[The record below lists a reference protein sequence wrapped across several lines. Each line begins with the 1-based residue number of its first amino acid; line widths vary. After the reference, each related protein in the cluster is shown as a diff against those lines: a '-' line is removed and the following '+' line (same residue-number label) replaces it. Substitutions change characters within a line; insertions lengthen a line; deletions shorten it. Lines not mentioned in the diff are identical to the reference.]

1 MRYTNLFEAGDG
13 VNPEMFDNTKKG
25 LGEVK
30 FLTSQQ
36 ADAHVQKAVK
46 VALAQLAKV
55 GQNMTEQQFWQKL
68 MSGEDYTFLQKAKTK
83 SPILYDTI
91 ALNAIES
98 GVFNMMKGMP
108 VEGAPKYQGRYFN
121 ALVDD
126 IRSKHKPFM
135 QLHNWVD
142 KKYISNPQLLPN
154 TAPGLPK
161 QLVQCP
167 TACATPQG
175 LFVFNVQFMQD
186 LLNYAYVKGLK
197 PKSKIFKT
205 NGGPIPDE
213 YAYIEFLILHE
224 LMHFKH
230 ADFHYQK
237 LLKADGKIINW
248 VGDFRSNYLLVKSG
262 YEQLPIGLYSDQINY
277 DRQGSYKEMYE
288 LVKREMDKFKDED
301 KNKAEEM
308 MDNMTDEHQQSE
320 DDGSGDGQN
329 DSNKD
334 QQGDKEGK
342 GQGDKGGKGEGD
354 KKPGQGK
361 GGDMSD
367 DELRD
372 AMDRAYKETEEGMTK
387 AGEEAKGDQMGKAQ
401 KQGGGG
407 RGVGDGKSKAIEKSE
422 VRPPINWRALIK
434 KMISQA
440 DHFEPTTSYTKMHR
454 NTAAKVTVAVQSNG
468 PSAVQP
474 GERDEDDQLLKIAFI
489 VDSSGSM
496 SSLLPT
502 IYNNI
507 SLALKT
513 GGTKIPPEFML
524 IKFSSG
530 HESYAC
536 NAKKRVGVVA
546 TPKQY
551 LTGVNYSKNTI
562 STDVIF
568 KTGEQGATN
577 YTGEMTSMAKT
588 LANAGFNVMIF
599 TDSDI
604 LSGHNLDEVKKTV
617 SACGKKFFLVLDS
630 LATYQKAEQNMPS
643 ISNNISC
650 M

>member
-1 MRYTNLFEAGDG
+1 MRYQHLFEAGDG
-13 VNPEMFDNTKKG
+13 VNPDMFDNTKKG

-55 GQNMTEQQFWQKL
+55 GQNMTEEQLWHKIL
-68 MSGEDYTFLQKAKTK
+68 SSEDYTFLQKAKTK

-98 GVFNMMKGMP
+98 GVFNLMKGMP
-108 VEGAPKYQGRYFN
+108 IEGAPKYQGRYFN

-126 IRSKHKPFM
+126 IRQKHKPFM

-161 QLVQCP
+161 QLVDCP
-167 TACATPQG
+167 TACATPEG
-175 LFVFNVQFMQD
+175 VFVFNVQFMQD

-197 PKSKIFKT
+197 PKSKIFKA

-237 LLKADGKIINW
+237 LLKADPKIINW

-277 DRQGSYKEMYE
+277 DRQGSYKEMYD
-288 LVKREMDKFKDED
+288 LVKRELDKFKDKD
-301 KNKAEEM
+301 KEKAEQM
-308 MDNMTDEHQQSE
+308 MDDMTDEHSQGEGESE
-320 DDGSGDGQN
+320 GDG
-329 DSNKD
+329 
-334 QQGDKEGK
+334 EGK
-342 GQGDKGGKGEGD
+342 GK
-354 KKPGQGK
+354 
-361 GGDMSD
+361 GDMTD
-367 DELRD
+367 DEIRD
-372 AMDRAYKETEEGMTK
+372 AMDRAYKETEDGMAK
-387 AGEEAKGDQMGKAQ
+387 AGEETPSDKKGKAQ
-401 KQGGGG
+401 KQSSGG
-407 RGVGDGKSKAIEKSE
+407 RGVGDGKSKEITKSD

-434 KMISQA
+434 KMVSQA
-440 DHFEPTTSYTKMHR
+440 DHFEPTSSYTKMHR

-496 SSLLPT
+496 STLLPS

-513 GGTKIPPEFML
+513 GGTKVSPEFML

-530 HESYAC
+530 HESFAC
-536 NAKKRVGVVA
+536 NAKKRVGVA
-546 TPKQY
+546 ASPKQY
-551 LTGVNYSKNTI
+551 LAGVNYSKNSI

-577 YTGEMTSMAKT
+577 YTGEMTGMAKT

-599 TDSDI
+599 TDSDV
-604 LSGHNLDEVKKTV
+604 LAGHNLEEIKKTV
-617 SACGKKFFLVLDS
+617 AACGKKFFLVLDS
-630 LATYQKAEQNMPS
+630 LQTYQKAEAQMPS

>member
-1 MRYTNLFEAGDG
+1 MRYQNLFEAGEG
-13 VNPEMFDNTKKG
+13 VNPDMFDNTKKG

-55 GQNMTEQQFWQKL
+55 GQNMTEDQLWHKIL
-68 MSGEDYTFLQKAKTK
+68 SGEDYTFLQKAKTK

-91 ALNAIES
+91 ALNALES
-98 GVFNMMKGMP
+98 GVFNLMKGMP
-108 VEGAPKYQGRYFN
+108 IEGAPKYQGRYFN

-126 IRSKHKPFM
+126 IRQKHKPFM

-154 TAPGLPK
+154 TAPGLSK
-161 QLVQCP
+161 QLVNCP
-167 TACATPQG
+167 TACATPEG
-175 LFVFNVQFMQD
+175 VFVFNVQFMQD

-197 PKSKIFKT
+197 PKSKIFKA

-237 LLKADGKIINW
+237 LLKADPKIINW

-277 DRQGSYKEMYE
+277 DRQGSYKEMYD
-288 LVKREMDKFKDED
+288 LVKRELDKFKDKD
-301 KNKAEEM
+301 KEKAEQM
-308 MDNMTDEHQQSE
+308 MDDMTDEHTQSE
-320 DDGSGDGQN
+320 DDGSGEGN
-329 DSNKD
+329 NPSD
-334 QQGDKEGK
+334 QQGQQSDQKGDGQ
-342 GQGDKGGKGEGD
+342 GQGDGE
-354 KKPGQGK
+354 KKPGEGNGK
-361 GGDMSD
+361 GDMTD

-372 AMDRAYKETEEGMTK
+372 AMDRAYKETEEGMAK
-387 AGEEAKGDQMGKAQ
+387 AGEEAKGDAKGKAE
-401 KQGGGG
+401 KQSSGG
-407 RGVGDGKSKAIEKSE
+407 RGTGDGKSKAIQQTEA
-422 VRPPINWRALIK
+422 RPAMNWRALIK
-434 KMISQA
+434 KMVSQA

-454 NTAAKVTVAVQSNG
+454 NTAAKVSVAVQSNG

-474 GERDEDDQLLKIAFI
+474 GERDEDDQILKIAFI

-496 SSLLPT
+496 SSLLPS

-507 SLALKT
+507 STALKT
-513 GGTKIPPEFML
+513 GGSKISPEFML

-536 NAKKRVGVVA
+536 NARKRVGVKA
-546 TPKQY
+546 SPKQY
-551 LTGVNYSKNTI
+551 LSGINYSKDSI

-577 YTGEMTSMAKT
+577 YTGEMTGMAKT

-599 TDSDI
+599 TDSDV
-604 LSGHNLDEVKKTV
+604 LYGNNLDEVKKTV

-630 LATYQKAEQNMPS
+630 LNTYQQAEQKMPG